1 MRGPQTVSKWRVQLA
16 ILGLMGCFAVE
27 PLVTGWTGRA
37 IRARSTADTL
47 PSALTD
53 QEFWRLTETLS
64 EPNGFFNSD
73 NLLSNETTFQYVIPM
88 LKKTIKPGGVYMG
101 VGPEQNFPYI
111 IALEPK
117 IVFITDIRRGNLHE
131 HLMYK
136 ALLEMAPDRADFLSL
151 LFSRKRPAGLTT
163 GATAGQLLSAYAA
176 VESSSDLYGRNLQAL
191 KQWLTVH
198 HTFKLREDDFPG
210 VEFVY
215 SNSYA
220 AGPELSYRS
229 QGGGGRNRY
238 PTYAELQD
246 ETDGAGQARGYLA
259 SEANF
264 RSLKTYEERN
274 LIVPLVGDF
283 AGPKALRA
291 VGQYVKDHGGTVTTF
306 YTSNVENYLFQN
318 RVWDQFAKNVSTL
331 PLDDTS
337 TFIRSCFDSC
347 DAPPGSRVRMFV
359 DPMLALLRDAADGR
373 IRTYY
378 DVLGHGR

>member
-1 MRGPQTVSKWRVQLA
+1 MSKWRVQLA
-16 ILGLMGCFAVE
+16 ILGLIGCVAAGL
-27 PLVTGWTGRA
+27 LVTGGTGLA
-37 IRARSTADTL
+37 AQTSAVAETL
-47 PSALTD
+47 PAALTD
-53 QEFWRLTETLS
+53 QEFWRLTEELS
-64 EPNGFFNSD
+64 EPNGYFNSD
-73 NLLSNETTFQYVIPM
+73 NLLSNETTFQYVIPE

-117 IVFITDIRRGNLHE
+117 IAFITDIRRGNLHE

-151 LFSRKRPAGLTT
+151 LFSRKRPAGLTADT
-163 GATAGQLLSAYAA
+163 KVGALLAAYASVDSSTELFKKNLDA
-176 VESSSDLYGRNLQAL
+176 V

-198 HTFKLREDDFPG
+198 HTFKLRDDDFPG
-210 VEFVY
+210 VEYVY
-215 SNSYA
+215 SNFNA
-220 AGPELSYRS
+220 AGPSLSYRS
-229 QGGGGRNRY
+229 ANGGGRTRY

-246 ETDGAGQARGYLA
+246 ETDGAGEARGYLA

-264 RSLKTYEERN
+264 RTLKRYEEHN

-318 RVWDQFAKNVSTL
+318 RVWEAFAGNVATL
-331 PLDDTS
+331 PLDGTS
-337 TFIRSCFDSC
+337 AFIRSCFDSC
-347 DAPPGSRVRMFV
+347 PAPPGSRVRMFV
-359 DPMLALLRDAADGR
+359 DPIQALLKDVAAGR